1 MGLINTILKFLGG
14 GLRRAARFDARGLS
28 EAEKSL
34 ARRVFADS
42 LPYDSVYLSNEIGLE
57 QRQYTIPRLSHKGS
71 FVINIGPRIYADA
84 TDSSVI
90 DNEQSGDAIF
100 IHELTHV
107 WQGVHRKSPFDYIG
121 DSVYNQLRYRDKAY
135 AVDSARVGASAWD
148 SFNAEQ
154 QATIVEDWYIAGMK
168 ESDPAFVYIR
178 DHIRAGKV

>member
-14 GLRRAARFDARGLS
+14 GLRRAARFDVRGLT

-34 ARRVFADS
+34 AQRVFADT
-42 LPYDSVYLSNEIGLE
+42 LPYGSVYLSNEIGLE
-57 QRQYTIPRLSHKGS
+57 QRQYTIPRPLHAGS
-71 FVINIGPRIYADA
+71 FVINIGPKIFADA

-90 DNEQSGDAIF
+90 DNEQRGDAIF

-107 WQGVHRKSPFDYIG
+107 WQGVHRKNPFDYIG

-135 AVDSARVGASAWD
+135 VVDRSNLGESAWD

-154 QATIVEDWYIAGMK
+154 QATIVEDWYVGGMM
-168 ESDPAFVYIR
+168 ESDPAFAYIR
-178 DHIRAGKV
+178 DHIRAGKI

>member
-1 MGLINTILKFLGG
+1 MGLINTILRFLGG
-14 GLRRAARFDARGLS
+14 GLRRAARFDVRGLT

-42 LPYDSVYLSNEIGLE
+42 LPYDSIYLSNEIGLE
-57 QRQYTIPRLSHKGS
+57 QRQYTIPRPLHAGS
-71 FVINIGPRIYADA
+71 FVINIGPRIFADA

-100 IHELTHV
+100 IHELTHI
-107 WQGVHRKSPFDYIG
+107 WQGVHRDSRFDYIG

-135 AVDSARVGASAWD
+135 AVDGSRVGVSTWG

-154 QATIVEDWYIAGMK
+154 QATIVEDWYVGGMR
-168 ESDPAFVYIR
+168 ESDAAFVYIR